1 MPSFEATRRKFCS
14 SGKFKSMMPFTS
26 GPTTNFSIYI
36 SGAFKKV
43 FLPPA
48 ANTEMALA
56 CPIAIIRVPSI
67 GSTAIDTNSP
77 IPEPT
82 FSLIYNIGAW
92 SISPSPMTISASI

>member
-1 MPSFEATRRKFCS
+1 
-14 SGKFKSMMPFTS
+14 MMPFAS
-26 GPTTNFSIYI
+26 GPTTNFSIYM

-56 CPIAIIRVPSI
+56 CPIAVIRVPSI

-82 FSLIYNIGAW
+82 FSPIYNIGAW